1 MTQPARG
8 ALSRGGRAYVA
19 IVGAIGTAAFAYCA
33 WTLTQRGVAST
44 SQFLLFA
51 GLTFA
56 SGRLTVKIPSVEAR
70 FSLSEMFAFTSVLLF
85 GPETGAVTLALDSL
99 VLSWRHRMS
108 REQAFFNFGNL
119 SLAVWLSGTL
129 FFLSAGVNPLYARPA
144 PVQELLIPL
153 ALLATSYFGIN
164 SGLIAIAIS
173 FQSGQRPYHVWRS
186 NFVWLGPG
194 YATGAS
200 VALLVVVALQQFHF
214 STLALLVP
222 VLLVSYLMLDSSF
235 GRLEDAKQHVE
246 QVNRLYMST
255 IETLATAID
264 AKDDVTHNHIRRV
277 QGAAVALAREMGIT
291 DPQILK
297 AIEAAGLLHD
307 TGKIAV
313 PEHIL
318 NKPGRLTPAE
328 FEKMKLHAPI
338 GAEIL
343 SAIDFPYPVVPIVR
357 HHHENWDGTGYP
369 DGVRGVDIPIGARIL
384 SVVDCYDALTSDRPY
399 RGRMSDEEALCIVL
413 ERRGTMYDPLVVDTF
428 ARCYRQIMPAAD
440 SIVHPAAR
448 AVGGARTIASTNP
461 VPLADGQG
469 TGTAALDELVTFT
482 SLARALGGQATF
494 SDVGALAWLMV
505 RQVVP
510 CAAFALYAL
519 DEATDMMVARHAAGA
534 HASTWRRS
542 RYPMSVGAVGWSAVN
557 RRSLLNAEALV
568 DADAV
573 ASPEHLPPAHV
584 MCSIPLVHEGTL
596 VAVLAVYAAKG
607 TPFSEQQLQLLE
619 LLAPQ
624 LAASIAAL
632 PQETPMPAETSG
644 RRTVVSEL
652 QLDRGG
658 RALGASRAS
667 SA

>member
-1 MTQPARG
+1 VTQSPG

-19 IVGAIGTAAFAYCA
+19 AVGWVGAAVFAHCA
-33 WTLTQRGVAST
+33 WTLAHTGLAST
-44 SQFLLFA
+44 SQFLIFA
-51 GLTFA
+51 ALTFA

-99 VLSWRHRMS
+99 VLSWRHQMS
-108 REQAFFNFGNL
+108 RSQALFNFGNL

-129 FFLSAGVNPLYARPA
+129 FFVSGGVEPLFSRPA
-144 PVQELLIPL
+144 PVEHLLLPL
-153 ALLATSYFGIN
+153 ALLAASYFAIN

-173 FQSGQRPYHVWRS
+173 FQSGQRPLDVWRS
-186 NFVWLGPG
+186 SFIWLSPG

-214 STLALLVP
+214 GTLALLVP

-235 GRLEDAKQHVE
+235 GRLEDAKQHVDKL
-246 QVNRLYMST
+246 NGLYMST

-277 QGAAVALAREMGIT
+277 QTAAIALAREMGIT
-291 DPQILK
+291 DPLVLK

-318 NKPGRLTPAE
+318 NKPGRLTAAE

-343 SAIDFPYPVVPIVR
+343 SSIEFPYPVVPIVR

-369 DGVRGVDIPIGARIL
+369 DGLKGIDIPIGARIL

-399 RGRMSDEEALCIVL
+399 RGRMSHEDALKIVL

-428 ARCYRQIMPAAD
+428 ARHYEHIMPAAD
-440 SIVHPAAR
+440 AVVHPAAR
-448 AVGGARTIASTNP
+448 AVGGARHLPTNDAPP
-461 VPLADGQG
+461 VVEGQG
-469 TGTAALDELVTFT
+469 NGAPILDELVAFT
-482 SLARALGGQATF
+482 SLSRAVSGQATF
-494 SDVGALAWLMV
+494 NDVGALAWVMV
-505 RQVVP
+505 RQVVS
-510 CAAFALYAL
+510 CDAIALFAV
-519 DEATDMMVARHAAGA
+519 DEVSDMMIARYAAGA
-534 HASTWRRS
+534 HAAVWHRS
-542 RYPMSVGAVGWSAVN
+542 RYASSIGAVGWSAVN
-557 RRSLLNAEALV
+557 RQSLLNAEACV
-568 DADAV
+568 EKDM
-573 ASPEHLPPAHV
+573 ASSENMPPPHV
-584 MCSIPLVHEGTL
+584 MCTIPLVHERTL
-596 VAVLAVYAAKG
+596 VAVLALY
-607 TPFSEQQLQLLE
+607 TPKTVPFAEQHLQLLE

-624 LAASIAAL
+624 LASVVASLDARPGVTGDAPL
-632 PQETPMPAETSG
+632 
-644 RRTVVSEL
+644 RRVAGTDL
-652 QLDRGG
+652 QLVRGG
-658 RALGASRAS
+658 MPRTGSRR
-667 SA
+667 

>member
-1 MTQPARG
+1 MTRGARG
-8 ALSRGGRAYVA
+8 ALSPGGRAYVA
-19 IVGAIGTAAFAYCA
+19 LVGAIGTAVFAYCA
-33 WTLTQRGVAST
+33 WALTYRGVAST

-99 VLSWRHRMS
+99 VLSWRHQMS

-119 SLAVWLSGTL
+119 SLAVWLSGTV
-129 FFLSAGVNPLYARPA
+129 FFLSAGVDPLYSRPA

-173 FQSGQRPYHVWRS
+173 FQSGQRPYDVWRS

-214 STLALLVP
+214 STLALLAP

-246 QVNRLYMST
+246 KVNRLYMST

-277 QGAAVALAREMGIT
+277 QGASVALARELGIT

-369 DGVRGVDIPIGARIL
+369 DGLKGVDIPIGARIL

-399 RGRMSDEEALCIVL
+399 RGRMSDEDALRIVL
-413 ERRGTMYDPLVVDTF
+413 ERRGTMYDPVVVDTF
-428 ARCYRQIMPAAD
+428 ARCYKQIMPVAD
-440 SIVHPAAR
+440 PVVHPVAR
-448 AVGGARTIASTNP
+448 AVGGARTMAPIDTPPLTEAS
-461 VPLADGQG
+461 A
-469 TGTAALDELVTFT
+469 TGVSALDELVAFT
-482 SLARALGGQATF
+482 SLSRALSGQATY
-494 SDVGALAWLMV
+494 SDVGALAWLLV
-505 RQVVP
+505 KQVVP
-510 CAAFALYAL
+510 CDALALYAF
-519 DEATDMMVARHAAGA
+519 DETGDVMVARHAAGH
-534 HASTWRRS
+534 HAEVWQRT
-542 RYPMSVGAVGWSAVN
+542 RYAMALGAVGWSAVN
-557 RRSLLNAEALV
+557 RRSLLNAEPLL
-568 DADAV
+568 DADAKV
-573 ASPEHLPPAHV
+573 SPEGLPPAHL
-584 MCSIPLVHEGTL
+584 MCSIPVVHERSL
-596 VAVLAVYAAKG
+596 VAVLAVYTPKAL
-607 TPFSEQQLQLLE
+607 PFSERQLQLLE

-624 LAASIAAL
+624 LAASIASL
-632 PQETPMPAETSG
+632 PLEKPVPTHSTG
-644 RRTVVSEL
+644 RRVAGAEL
-652 QLDRGG
+652 QLVRGG
-658 RALGASRAS
+658 RPRRAT